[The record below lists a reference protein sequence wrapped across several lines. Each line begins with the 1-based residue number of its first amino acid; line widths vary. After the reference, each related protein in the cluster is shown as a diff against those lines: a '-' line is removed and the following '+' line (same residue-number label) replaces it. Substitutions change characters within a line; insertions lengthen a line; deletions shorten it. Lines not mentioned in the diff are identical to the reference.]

1 MVGDHGFSEDRVVV
15 VGGRNVLGGYLGP
28 YLYLQI
34 CENRLHVSSNNGVVR
49 TEQ

>member
-1 MVGDHGFSEDRVVV
+1 MVGDHGFSEDGV

-49 TEQ
+49 TEQY